1 MAEKKDWKTD
11 MFQKTKDIETLQANA
26 KRSNTLQSEASQRAE
41 QYLTERK
48 ELEAEV
54 MDLGA
59 QVCRYMI
66 ILDSLQFATHL
77 LTSIL
82 LISSR

>member
-11 MFQKTKDIETLQANA
+11 MFQKTKDIETLQSNA

-54 MDLGA
+54 TDLGA
-59 QVCRYMI
+59 QVCV
-66 ILDSLQFATHL
+66 
-77 LTSIL
+77 
-82 LISSR
+82 

>member
-26 KRSNTLQSEASQRAE
+26 KRSYTLQSEASQRAE
-41 QYLTERK
+41 QYLAERK

-54 MDLGA
+54 TDLGA

-66 ILDSLQFATHL
+66 ILDSLKFATHL
-77 LTSIL
+77 LASTPL
-82 LISSR
+82 VSSR